1 MLKLRSPKFIIA
13 AALAGCMAALL
24 VYLLCWTHGWNPA
37 WAEVVNPQSPVIAGN
52 AAVPQSPAVS
62 FDAASGDA
70 TPNRVERGNAGQNG
84 AGDENSAGVEPQ
96 PGQISGQAD
105 GSVGQQPAQPFDQP
119 LGQHADR
126 AAEQT
131 PDIPQDLA
139 QDHGQSHAPG
149 VAADGAPNQP
159 ASHASGQPHDAAS
172 APDASTAGQQA
183 GQKAAQPAIPQP
195 DQTGG
200 SKAAPAA
207 PTAPTAQA
215 ATAHDTKIQLFGT
228 VEFKRPLSTLPG
240 WLDLLKRNR
249 MDPVFVPGKVFKK
262 GVTWD
267 NFKAKAPLSNKMA
280 LLRYVNSFWN
290 TWPYVE
296 DIVNW
301 GQEDYWEIPAEFLK
315 KSGDCEDY
323 SIIKYFTLKELGIAP
338 ENMRIV
344 VVRDTIRNF
353 AHAVLVVYLDDD
365 AFVLDNL
372 SNSVLSHTKVRQYSP
387 QYSVNEFGRWAH
399 LKGRKI
405 E

>member
-1 MLKLRSPKFIIA
+1 
-13 AALAGCMAALL
+13 MA
-24 VYLLCWTHGWNPA
+24 YLLCWTHGWNPA
-37 WAEVVNPQSPVIAGN
+37 WAEAANPQAPVIADNADTGNADAGN
-52 AAVPQSPAVS
+52 AAVPESPAVS
-62 FDAASGDA
+62 FDSATGDA
-70 TPNRVERGNAGQNG
+70 PPSRVERGNTGQNG
-84 AGDENSAGVEPQ
+84 AGDENNAGVEQQ
-96 PGQISGQAD
+96 PRQLSDPSDVSA
-105 GSVGQQPAQPFDQP
+105 GQQPAQPSDQQR
-119 LGQHADR
+119 GQPADHT
-126 AAEQT
+126 AEQA
-131 PDIPQDLA
+131 PSYLA
-139 QDHGQSHAPG
+139 QDHEQNLAPD

-159 ASHASGQPHDAAS
+159 ANHASGQPHDAAS
-172 APDASTAGQQA
+172 APDASTAGRQA
-183 GQKAAQPAIPQP
+183 GQKTAQPAIPQP
-195 DQTGG
+195 GQTDV

-215 ATAHDTKIQLFGT
+215 ATAHDPKIQLFGT

-267 NFKAKAPLSNKMA
+267 NFKSKAPLNNKME

-301 GQEDYWEIPAEFLK
+301 RQEDYWEIPAEFLK

-344 VVRDTIRNF
+344 VVRDTIRNL
-353 AHAVLVVYLDDD
+353 AHAVLVVYLNDD

>member
-1 MLKLRSPKFIIA
+1 
-13 AALAGCMAALL
+13 MA
-24 VYLLCWTHGWNPA
+24 YLLCWTHGWNPA
-37 WAEVVNPQSPVIAGN
+37 WAEAVNPQAPVIAGN
-52 AAVPQSPAVS
+52 ADTGNAAVPESPAVS
-62 FDAASGDA
+62 FDSARGDA
-70 TPNRVERGNAGQNG
+70 TLNRVERGNAEQNG

-96 PGQISGQAD
+96 PGQPSGQTDA
-105 GSVGQQPAQPFDQP
+105 SAGQQPAQPSDQQR
-119 LGQHADR
+119 GQPADHT
-126 AAEQT
+126 AEQA
-131 PDIPQDLA
+131 PSYLA
-139 QDHGQSHAPG
+139 QDHEQNLAPD

-159 ASHASGQPHDAAS
+159 ANHASGQPHDAAS

-207 PTAPTAQA
+207 PSASTAQA
-215 ATAHDTKIQLFGT
+215 ATAHDPKIQLFGT

-262 GVTWD
+262 SVTWD
-267 NFKAKAPLSNKMA
+267 NFKSKAPVNNKME

-301 GQEDYWEIPAEFLK
+301 RQEDYWEIPAEFLK

-353 AHAVLVVYLDDD
+353 AHAVLVVYLNDD